1 MNPTR
6 TLTRP
11 GDLLAQLAHPPSQ
24 IARADNPRADAE
36 KSSAADSAPR
46 SHIQLKAVQK
56 PPRDRRG
63 TVRHC
68 SEYPRST
75 EHN

>member
-36 KSSAADSAPR
+36 KAP
-46 SHIQLKAVQK
+46 
-56 PPRDRRG
+56 PPILHPAP
-63 TVRHC
+63 TFI
-68 SEYPRST
+68 
-75 EHN
+75 